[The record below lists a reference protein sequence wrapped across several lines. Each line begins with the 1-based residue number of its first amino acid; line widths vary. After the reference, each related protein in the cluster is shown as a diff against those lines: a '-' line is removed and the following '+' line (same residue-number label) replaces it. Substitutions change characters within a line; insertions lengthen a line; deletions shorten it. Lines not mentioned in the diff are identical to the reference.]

1 MDLMR
6 VRKRI
11 ECGTI
16 SNCAELRR
24 DLLLIFQNAM
34 MYNSQRTDIYRMAF
48 EMERDVNQQGTKLT
62 LNMLIRSNNPYN
74 HPICE

>member
-48 EMERDVNQQGTKLT
+48 EMERDVNQQGTRLT
-62 LNMLIRSNNPYN
+62 LKYAYKVQQPL
-74 HPICE
+74 

>member
-48 EMERDVNQQGTKLT
+48 EMERDVNQQGTLAH
-62 LNMLIRSNNPYN
+62 IE
-74 HPICE
+74 ICL